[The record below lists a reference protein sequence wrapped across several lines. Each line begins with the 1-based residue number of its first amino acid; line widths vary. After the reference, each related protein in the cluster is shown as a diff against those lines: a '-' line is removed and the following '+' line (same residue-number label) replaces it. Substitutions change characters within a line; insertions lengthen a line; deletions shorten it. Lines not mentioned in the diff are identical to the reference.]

1 MTKERTHSEEMN
13 TINKFDSLNDKNVAG
28 DVHDD
33 GLNDEEINVTTE
45 YTTTKEWVK
54 ESFKQ
59 PMQREYS
66 TKKVAKEKI
75 PEYCTD
81 SVDKVIEERLPIT
94 LWELIGIEKT
104 SNKRIQIYA
113 FCSHFMRKRVVQICM
128 SQLHSKFKSA
138 KKRMKIEIW
147 RWMYEVLAKLKIYL
161 QDKLLNWRGIIK
173 GTDQF
178 IQCCHVK
185 SMQGGVRRERIIII
199 NDWTN
204 IILKLLSMIGQ
215 ILFWNI
221 RSVISQN
228 SFERLID
235 LNRRY
240 HFSFTALFESFQDLK
255 DIHKYRRRT
264 RFENVIIN
272 SSSKIFF
279 LFFFWNRIG
288 QDRLNQIVIRRLL
301 ISLILI

>member
-138 KKRMKIEIW
+138 KKRMKIEI
-147 RWMYEVLAKLKIYL
+147 
-161 QDKLLNWRGIIK
+161 
-173 GTDQF
+173 
-178 IQCCHVK
+178 
-185 SMQGGVRRERIIII
+185 
-199 NDWTN
+199 
-204 IILKLLSMIGQ
+204 
-215 ILFWNI
+215 
-221 RSVISQN
+221 
-228 SFERLID
+228 
-235 LNRRY
+235 
-240 HFSFTALFESFQDLK
+240 
-255 DIHKYRRRT
+255 
-264 RFENVIIN
+264 
-272 SSSKIFF
+272 
-279 LFFFWNRIG
+279 
-288 QDRLNQIVIRRLL
+288 
-301 ISLILI
+301 